1 MSSKIAVPTKKLI
14 DMLKPRLLA
23 SEMLK
28 KRLED
33 RSRDKN
39 LILNS
44 ADIQI
49 LGSFKQGFIP
59 SLLVNSEGYTY
70 LFDCG
75 GGTQRLCHNN
85 KIKLSNIDNVFIT
98 NSNWSALAGVYG
110 LSLTLQ
116 DVGAPSL
123 NIHSLDGAE
132 KIFDMASSFMTFN
145 TGMKCSTRNVR
156 RGDYGNFGMRIKPI
170 VLDSGYNFNPSESI
184 NDIDGG
190 SIKMKRFKVSPKLVA
205 YFCSLPDLPGPLD
218 PMKCRE
224 LKVPVGP
231 QLGILKSGKD
241 VELPDGRVI
250 KSADV
255 CGAKNTGLRFLVV
268 GCPTDDY
275 IGLLTGNKVLNHY
288 QEASDLGEVPDMVIH
303 LTPDSVL
310 SETKY
315 RDWMKNF
322 KNDCRHI
329 VISDI
334 DSKRINFVECYRMQ
348 HLMNKLDED
357 MFHPLYLSPNLQE
370 ISDKEIL
377 ESGDKLRDDI
387 IEASDGDCDYTTVTK
402 GDIDEITCDSI
413 VKIDSL
419 DKIILRPRKTVETI
433 DPTIAMNI
441 LYQEAQLD
449 PNFEEQFDQLK
460 AIQKT
465 LPRPK
470 DYEPEVVFLGTG
482 SALPSKLRNTSCILL
497 NFKYPDEISFI
508 LDCGEDSYGQLCRY
522 YGPEEV
528 KNVLKRLKL
537 IYVSHH
543 HADHQVGLISILE
556 QRRKLTSE
564 PIILLLPPNIDTVL
578 KYHDENFTNLDD
590 SYEIFHT
597 KFMCSSKFNET
608 REPSIKFVK
617 QDLFD
622 KLNNFLYDLE
632 IVPVQHCIN
641 ACAVVMRFK
650 INHPEMENFTLS
662 YSGDARPSAQ
672 FARAG
677 RGSDLLIH
685 EATFDHRL
693 TDDARTKKHSTSTE
707 AIQMGKDMSAKFTIL
722 THFSQR
728 LAKIPYFTDDFDD
741 KVGFSFDN
749 MSIKC
754 PSQYPRI
761 PIMKSVLA
769 TVFKKSLTEMD
780 LKFYKQE
787 LKQKAISNI
796 IAEKN
801 SSSV

>member
-1 MSSKIAVPTKKLI
+1 MSSKIAAPTKKLLV

-49 LGSFKQGFIP
+49 LGSYNQGFTP
-59 SLLVNSEGYTY
+59 SLLVNSEGNTY
-70 LFDCG
+70 LFNCG

-85 KIKLSNIDNVFIT
+85 KIKLSNIENVFIT
-98 NSNWSALAGVYG
+98 NSSWSAVAGVYG

-116 DVGAPSL
+116 DIGAPTL
-123 NIHSLDGAE
+123 NIHSLDGVE
-132 KIFDMASSFMTFN
+132 KIFDIGSSFMTFN

-156 RGDYGNFGMRIKPI
+156 QGECGNFGMRIKPI
-170 VLDSGYNFNPSESI
+170 VIDSDYNFSPLKSI
-184 NDIDGG
+184 DEIDD
-190 SIKMKRFKVSPKLVA
+190 KPRTLKRFKVSPKLVA

-218 PMKCRE
+218 PIKCRE

-231 QLGILKSGKD
+231 QLRDLKSGKD
-241 VELPDGRVI
+241 VELSDGRII

-255 CGAKNTGLRFLVV
+255 CGSKNTGLKFLIV

-275 IGLLTGNKVLNHY
+275 IGLLTENKVLNNY
-288 QEASDLGEVPDMVIH
+288 QGASDLGEVPDIVIH
-303 LTPDSVL
+303 LTPDPVL

-315 RDWMKNF
+315 QDWMKNF
-322 KNDCRHI
+322 ENNCRHI
-329 VISDI
+329 IISDI
-334 DSKRINFVECYRMQ
+334 SSKRVNFVECYRMQ
-348 HLMNKLDED
+348 YLMNKLDED

-370 ISDKEIL
+370 ISNKEIL

-387 IEASDGDCDYTTVTK
+387 IEASDGDCDYATVTK
-402 GDIDEITCDSI
+402 GDLDEITCDNI
-413 VKIDSL
+413 VELDSL
-419 DKIILRPRKTVETI
+419 DKIILRPKKSVETI
-433 DPTIAMNI
+433 DPTIAINI

-449 PNFEEQFDQLK
+449 PHFEEQLEQLK

-497 NFKYPDEISFI
+497 NFKYPDEISII

-522 YGPEEV
+522 YGPNEV
-528 KNVLKRLKL
+528 ENVLKRLKL

-578 KYHDENFTNLDD
+578 KYHDENFTNLSD
-590 SYEIFHT
+590 SYEIFNT
-597 KFMCSSKFNET
+597 KFICSSKFNEN
-608 REPSIKFVK
+608 RESSIKFIK

-632 IVPVQHCIN
+632 LVPVHHCVN

-650 INHPEMENFTLS
+650 INHPEMETFTLS
-662 YSGDARPSAQ
+662 YSGDARPSVQ
-672 FARAG
+672 FSRAG

-693 TDDARTKKHSTSTE
+693 GDDARTKKHSTSTE
-707 AIQMGKDMSAKFTIL
+707 AIQLGKDMSAKFTIL

-728 LAKIPYFTDDFDD
+728 LPKIPYFTEDFDD

-761 PIMKSVLA
+761 PIMKPILT

-787 LKQKAISNI
+787 LKQKAINNI
-796 IAEKN
+796 IAGKN
-801 SSSV
+801 SN